1 MSLGVK
7 QTYAAAFASLQPPA
21 KADLAFGAMLRR
33 QLAGGID
40 GKL

>member
-1 MSLGVK
+1 MPIDAK

-21 KADLAFGAMLRR
+21 KADLAFGAMLRG

-40 GKL
+40 GN